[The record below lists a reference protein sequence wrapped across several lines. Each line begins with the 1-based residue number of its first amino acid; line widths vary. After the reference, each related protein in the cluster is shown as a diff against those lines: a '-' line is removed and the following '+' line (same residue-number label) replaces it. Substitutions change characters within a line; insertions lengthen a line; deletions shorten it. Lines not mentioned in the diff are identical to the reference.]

1 MIISASRSR
10 RAAKAAVHSSL
21 LALLVLGSR
30 TASAYR
36 PFEGTDGDVADQGE
50 FELEIGP
57 LHYAQEGKEK
67 FFLTPTV
74 LNLGVIP
81 RMELVF
87 DFVPLYPQ
95 RGGQTQVT
103 DTDVFAKY
111 LLRSGV
117 L

>member
-1 MIISASRSR
+1 MIVSASGSR
-10 RAAKAAVHSSL
+10 RAAKAAVCLSSL
-21 LALLVLGSR
+21 ALSFLAVSVLGAR

-50 FELEIGP
+50 FQLEVGP
-57 LHYAQEGKEK
+57 LHYAQEGDEK

-81 RMELVF
+81 RMELVL

-95 RGGQTQVT
+95 QGGPTQVT
-103 DTDVFAKY
+103 DTD
-111 LLRSGV
+111 
-117 L
+117 